1 LAVRALAQT
10 LNYGLCLASK
20 PANSLV
26 GLAMAEMTDMASQGL
41 HCWLTR
47 TDKMARLLNLPDI
60 RYSKF
65 FGQYVLKK
73 VQCRLDRYWLDEIS
87 STRVGPDGNQHNNL
101 LTYSTLKGFFGR
113 EPYVTMCNN
122 RNQQCHLFRLIVS
135 AQGRGVS

>member
-1 LAVRALAQT
+1 MAVRALAQT
-10 LNYGLCLASK
+10 LNYRLCLASK

-65 FGQYVLKK
+65 FGQMFLRKYSVGWIDIGWMKFHQPELVLM
-73 VQCRLDRYWLDEIS
+73 VT
-87 STRVGPDGNQHNNL
+87 STII
-101 LTYSTLKGFFGR
+101 
-113 EPYVTMCNN
+113 C
-122 RNQQCHLFRLIVS
+122 
-135 AQGRGVS
+135 